1 MFDEKTKP
9 KPTKIAEILANN
21 EKLGLHSNLLVFGR
35 KEDMIDKETEI
46 GRWKIIE
53 AVIGTTLIRIQAD
66 GIYLLLFDV
75 FALRTSQIRH
85 VSMCRS

>member
-53 AVIGTTLIRIQAD
+53 AELRDRGLPIPGQPKPERNSVGEKVAD
-66 GIYLLLFDV
+66 V
-75 FALRTSQIRH
+75 
-85 VSMCRS
+85 